1 MDVRERPPDVFFEQ
15 GFLSNPLAHNI
26 LKNEPKIHWFI
37 FKNMAEKEGF
47 EPSIEL

>member
-1 MDVRERPPDVFFEQ
+1 MLKIVPYDFFEQ
-15 GFLSNPLAHNI
+15 GFSPNPLALNI
-26 LKNEPKIHWFI
+26 LKNEPARFWFI